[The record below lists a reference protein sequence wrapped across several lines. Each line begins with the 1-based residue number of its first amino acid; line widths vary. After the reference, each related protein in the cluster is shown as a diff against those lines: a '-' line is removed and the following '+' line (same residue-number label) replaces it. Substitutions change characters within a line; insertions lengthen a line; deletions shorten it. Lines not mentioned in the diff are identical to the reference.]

1 MVVESKRFLTMVNKL
16 QAVRGMNDLLADE
29 MPYWQLVER
38 AARELFAEFGY
49 QEMRVP
55 LLEQADLF
63 QRSIGEHTDIVEK
76 EMYRFE
82 DRGGGWLALRPEATA
97 GLVRAAIEHGLL
109 HNQKQRLWTAGP
121 MFRYERPQA
130 GRYRQFHQIDCEA
143 FGYAGPDVDVEVIQV
158 AARLWRKLGL
168 GGIRLKVN
176 SLGTPDSRRQYR
188 ALLQRYLETRRGDL
202 DADSQRRLESNP
214 LRILDSKN
222 PALAIVIAEAPALTD
237 HLDAESR
244 AHFARFRELLDG
256 CGIAHVVDPR
266 LVRGLDYYTRTVFE
280 WTTDAL
286 GAQDA
291 VCSGG
296 RYDGLVEQL
305 GGEPTPAIGWA
316 LGIERIV
323 SLLQAMRTDVAASC
337 PAVFLVLAGDAAERA
352 GLALADRLREA
363 MPGTGVQA
371 NLGGGGIKAQMKRA
385 DKSGAAI
392 ALIIGDDEAG
402 RRIAAVKPLR
412 DEAPQQ
418 ECGWDELPARIAALL
433 QRSGKTG

>member
-1 MVVESKRFLTMVNKL
+1 MVSKL
-16 QAVRGMNDLLADE
+16 QAIRGMNDLLAEE
-29 MPYWQLVER
+29 MPYWQQVER
-38 AARELFAEFGY
+38 SARELFVDYGY
-49 QEMRVP
+49 QEIRVP
-55 LLEQADLF
+55 LLEHAELF
-63 QRSIGEHTDIVEK
+63 QRSIGENTDIVEK

-82 DRGGGWLALRPEATA
+82 DRGGGSLALRPEATA

-121 MFRYERPQA
+121 MFRYERPQQ

-143 FGYAGPDVDVEVIQV
+143 FGYTGPDIDVEVIQLS
-158 AARLWRKLGL
+158 ARLWRKLGL
-168 GGIRLKVN
+168 GGVKLRVN
-176 SLGTPDSRRQYR
+176 SLGTPDSRRRYR
-188 ALLQRYLETRRGDL
+188 ELLVAYFDGRRGAL
-202 DADSQRRLESNP
+202 DADSLRRLDSNP

-222 PALAIVIAEAPALTD
+222 PALAPVIAEAPSMTD
-237 HLDAESR
+237 HLDDESR
-244 AHFARFRELLDG
+244 AHFERFLGLLVD
-256 CGIAHVVDPR
+256 CGIAHEVDPR

-323 SLLQAMRTDVAASC
+323 SLLRATHAVAAVA
-337 PAVFLVLAGDAAERA
+337 PAVYLVLVGDVAERA
-352 GLALADRLREA
+352 GMALAERLRDA
-363 MPGTGVQA
+363 FPGIGVQV

-385 DKSGAAI
+385 DKSGAVL
-392 ALIIGDDEAG
+392 ALIIGGDEAA
-402 RRIAAVKPLR
+402 RRVAAVKPLR
-412 DEAPQQ
+412 ADLPQQ
-418 ECGWDELPARIAALL
+418 ECGWDELAARIGALL
-433 QRSGKTG
+433 QRKD